1 MSLLTT
7 HIRPH
12 QHSKSGKPSEGI
24 SPFCRAFVPFAFY
37 CVPLPTTARIHR
49 SDETDIIVRLLQ
61 RQYGN
66 LGGAI
71 HEFRSPPLHRHLH
84 FPLIVAASLWL
95 YRIWSVSGLL
105 RDFTI
110 LSTEARAFNVETIS
124 VRRYVEQWDAAEWLI
139 KFANLEALA
148 VADECD
154 ARIGIALSA
163 WNGIMQ
169 PHESQAGRGTDL
181 QVGKV
186 DKTEQK
192 EKERGTVHLSDS
204 SENNACRKF
213 REGRSSVRT
222 CGKCKEKSLPGT
234 TLPFVA

>member
-1 MSLLTT
+1 
-7 HIRPH
+7 
-12 QHSKSGKPSEGI
+12 
-24 SPFCRAFVPFAFY
+24 
-37 CVPLPTTARIHR
+37 VPLPTTARIHR

-71 HEFRSPPLHRHLH
+71 HEFRSPPLHRHPH

-192 EKERGTVHLSDS
+192 EKERGTGAFVGLVGKQCMQ
-204 SENNACRKF
+204 EVQR
-213 REGRSSVRT
+213 RSSVCT